1 MVNPA
6 APPLT
11 AEERERIYRRNFVF
25 FLADYTI
32 FSIALNLIGPT
43 TVIPDFVR
51 KLTDSEILI
60 AISSQMFEIGWLL
73 PQLLVARRLVRVAHK
88 KWWFVGPNIPVRTLI
103 LIFSGVIVLLG
114 PERPGAILAAFLI
127 FYGLAALG
135 DGLVGVPWMDLVGSS
150 LDDRRR
156 ARLFGLGNATVGITI
171 LGLAPLAGYILGENG
186 PAFPNNYALLFAVSG
201 VLFLLT
207 LPPILPI
214 RELPSAKPLETIPP
228 LREYLP
234 GLVTVLRRDL
244 PFRAVVG
251 ARLLTTL
258 ATMAAPFYIGLATE
272 KLGLSSDVAVSRL
285 LLLQTLGSVAGA
297 LVFSRYGHDRTMRFT
312 RIALTFASAQPLLAL
327 FASALGP
334 GPLYLAF
341 LSGGVAAG
349 SLGISFL
356 NWVIAYASPEQ
367 RPVYA
372 GLFNTLSAAGL
383 LVAPV
388 LGGTLVQS
396 FGYEAAFLVALI
408 ALGGALL
415 VLLRYCRPAATQG

>member
-1 MVNPA
+1 MTRPT

-51 KLTDSEILI
+51 KLTDSEVLI

-73 PQLLVARRLVRVAHK
+73 PQLLVARRLVRVVNK

-103 LIFSGVIVLLG
+103 LIFSGMIVLLG
-114 PERPGAILAAFLI
+114 PHRSSAILVAFLV

-156 ARLFGLGNATVGITI
+156 ARLFGFGNAAVGITI
-171 LGLAPLAGYILGENG
+171 LGLAPLAGAILGDRG
-186 PAFPNNYALLFAVSG
+186 PAFPNNYALLFAISG

-207 LPPILPI
+207 LPTILPI
-214 RELPSAKPLETIPP
+214 RELPAAKPLETILP

-234 GLVTVLRRDL
+234 GLLQVLRRDL
-244 PFRAVVG
+244 PFRAIVV
-251 ARLLTTL
+251 ARILTTL
-258 ATMAAPFYIGLATE
+258 ATMATPFYIGLATE
-272 KLGLSSDVAVSRL
+272 QLGLSSDVAVSRL
-285 LLLQTLGSVAGA
+285 LLMQTLGSVAGA
-297 LVFSRYGHDRTMRFT
+297 LIFSRYGHNRNLHFLQ
-312 RIALTFASAQPLLAL
+312 IALVFACTQPILAL
-327 FASALGP
+327 IASALGP
-334 GPLYLAF
+334 GPLYVAF
-341 LSGGVAAG
+341 LTGGVAGG

-356 NWVIAYASPEQ
+356 NWVISYATPEQ

-372 GLFNTLSAAGL
+372 GLFNSLSAVSL
-383 LVAPV
+383 LVAPLV
-388 LGGTLVQS
+388 GGSLVEEA
-396 FGYEAAFLVALI
+396 GYEAAFVVALV
-408 ALGGALL
+408 
-415 VLLRYCRPAATQG
+415 VLASAFVVLTRYGTEA